1 MRLRGRT
8 DSNQNAVIR
17 DLRKMG
23 ASVFPMSS
31 LGSGYPDIA
40 VGWHGANY
48 FFEIKDPM
56 QPPSKRKL
64 TDDEKDF
71 HLAWNGQVAVITSAE
86 SAMDIMCLIPNARYP
101 NSSVAQCRQKLPPPT
116 G

>member
-8 DSNQNAVIR
+8 DANQSQIVR

-23 ASVFPMSS
+23 AVVFSTANI
-31 LGSGYPDIA
+31 GSGFPDLL
-40 VGWHGANY
+40 VGWRGANWL
-48 FFEIKDPM
+48 FEVKDSN
-56 QPPSKRKL
+56 QPPSKQKL

-86 SAMDIMCLIPNARYP
+86 QAMEIMTLMPSLKSAL
-101 NSSVAQCRQKLPPPT
+101 
-116 G
+116 

>member
-1 MRLRGRT
+1 MRLRGKV
-8 DSNQNAVIR
+8 DGNQAKVVR

-23 ASVFPMSS
+23 CSVLPTSN
-31 LGSGYPDIA
+31 LGSGCGDILA
-40 VGWHGANY
+40 GFRGANY
-48 FFEIKDPM
+48 LFEIKDPL

-86 SAMDIMCLIPNARYP
+86 DAMDIMVLAPNARR
-101 NSSVAQCRQKLPPPT
+101 V
-116 G
+116 